1 MLAERLP
8 ARLGTAAAVLAALF
22 VLHLDHQSPATAAPP
37 VAAQA
42 SAPLL
47 PVPPTAPDMID
58 PQPPA
63 PDPWLYT
70 DAMQGPYATLC
81 LDRSPCALDVM
92 TSEGTGPFQEFTVL
106 LDEHEARLVVRTGN
120 DWWYRDLGPRR
131 AALDGSIGAPHED
144 SVTLGVQVGKD
155 TVTCGLA
162 SSGIPHCR

>member
-8 ARLGTAAAVLAALF
+8 ARLGTAVAVLAALF
-22 VLHLDHQSPATAAPP
+22 VLHLDHQTPATAAPP
-37 VAAQA
+37 PP
-42 SAPLL
+42 PLL
-47 PVPPTAPDMID
+47 PVPPAAPDLINAE
-58 PQPPA
+58 PPP

-92 TSEGTGPFQEFTVL
+92 TQQGRSFSEYTVL
-106 LDEHEARLVVRTGN
+106 SDEHGARLVLRMGN
-120 DWWYRDLGPRR
+120 DWWYRDLGPRD
-131 AALDGSIGAPHED
+131 ASIGAPHED
-144 SVTLGVQVGKD
+144 GDTLSVQVGKD